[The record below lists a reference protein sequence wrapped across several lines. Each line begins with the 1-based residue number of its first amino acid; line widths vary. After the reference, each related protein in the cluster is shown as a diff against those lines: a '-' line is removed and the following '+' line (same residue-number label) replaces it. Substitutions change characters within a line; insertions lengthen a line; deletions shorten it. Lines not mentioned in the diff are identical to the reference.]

1 MIKIQILTS
10 KILSIKSN
18 KNQTKV
24 IRGRETTCVGELK
37 NTTSKHIN
45 PNRVIK
51 KHNDFSIQSGVARNN
66 KKLRE
71 RERENNHFFMRAC
84 ER

>member
-51 KHNDFSIQSGVARNN
+51 NTMIFQSKVELQEIIKNWE
-66 KKLRE
+66 RE
-71 RERENNHFFMRAC
+71 RERE
-84 ER
+84 

>member
-1 MIKIQILTS
+1 MNELKLLTLSMTFNINSNDHIQIN
-10 KILSIKSN
+10 SN

-24 IRGRETTCVGELK
+24 IRGRETTCDGELK

-51 KHNDFSIQSGVARNN
+51 KHSDSST
-66 KKLRE
+66 
-71 RERENNHFFMRAC
+71 
-84 ER
+84 